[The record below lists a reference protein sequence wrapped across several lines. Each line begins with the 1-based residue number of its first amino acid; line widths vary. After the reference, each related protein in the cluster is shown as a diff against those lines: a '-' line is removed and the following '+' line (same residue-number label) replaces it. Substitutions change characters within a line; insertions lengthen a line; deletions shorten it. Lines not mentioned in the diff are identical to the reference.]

1 MVKCFILGGVCCLV
15 SIEDLFKEGNTD
27 SCCLV
32 SIEDL
37 FKEGNTDSW
46 NGGWKA
52 VALVLT
58 QC

>member
-15 SIEDLFKEGNTD
+15 SIEDR
-27 SCCLV
+27 
-32 SIEDL
+32 